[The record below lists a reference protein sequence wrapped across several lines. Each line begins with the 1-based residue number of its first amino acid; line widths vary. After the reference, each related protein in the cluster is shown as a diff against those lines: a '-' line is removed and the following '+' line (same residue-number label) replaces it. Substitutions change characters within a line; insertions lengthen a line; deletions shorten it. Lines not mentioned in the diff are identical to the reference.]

1 MLDDR
6 KDNRVDPACVIWRN
20 KKTRRA
26 SYAVT
31 LYTKRNVEKLKEVFA
46 YLFKVSEILIPN
58 LILICFQDIEVNKH
72 AAKWFPLLESGVR
85 QIAGDD
91 DEAGSKYIITLPIP
105 QEIIEMARNE
115 NKKCKLGP
123 IISSNEQIPTLE
135 VLGSSSSTGI
145 KNNVISN
152 ETKNEVKIEHN
163 TTPGNQ
169 KLPRIPRKKSL
180 RTYAKSSTEAESAPS
195 AEKKKEPQSSKVPID
210 NFRETAESF
219 TQNQN
224 RNAARR
230 NSKRTI
236 DQIPRTQKQVAEKY
250 HRPKKIKIEPLDIED
265 LKVVHNLKAKRRKL
279 TRFVNVKEKCHI
291 NPY

>member
-31 LYTKRNVEKLKEVFA
+31 LYTKQNVEQLKGVFA

-115 NKKCKLGP
+115 NKKCKLRP
-123 IISSNEQIPTLE
+123 FISSIEQIRTSE

-145 KNNVISN
+145 KNNVISK
-152 ETKNEVKIEHN
+152 ETKNERIIEHN
-163 TTPGNQ
+163 TTRGNQ
-169 KLPRIPRKKSL
+169 KLARIPRKKSL
-180 RTYAKSSTEAESAPS
+180 RTYAKSSTEAETAPR
-195 AEKKKEPQSSKVPID
+195 AEVKKEPQSNKVPKD
-210 NFRETAESF
+210 YFRETAV

-236 DQIPRTQKQVAEKY
+236 DQISRTQKQVSEKY
-250 HRPKKIKIEPLDIED
+250 HRSKKIKIETLDISD
-265 LKVVHNLKAKRRKL
+265 LEVVHNLKIKRRKL
-279 TRFVNVKEKCHI
+279 IRFANEKEKCRI
-291 NPY
+291 YPYL